1 LNIAETKKI
10 IQDLYSKSQSISDD
24 FDKKSTS
31 IHLIQPFF
39 EALGWDFQTD
49 VKTLIDDNIADKAFK
64 IDGVTR
70 FYLKVLPH
78 GTSIESS
85 RKSIE
90 SLTSYAYNKGVT
102 WAVATN
108 FKEMRVYNT
117 EAPGSS
123 LASMQHYSFNESD
136 YVKKFDDYLSDLTKH
151 QFSVNVLD
159 ADAEYF
165 GKKPKRVPIDKQL
178 LKDLLSFRNLLV
190 TSIIKNNSIKE
201 EDAEPAAQKILNRLI
216 FIRSCGD
223 RKIEERHL
231 KASLSDWKQD
241 KSKKLIEYLRE
252 IFAHFNERYGST
264 LFEKHQC
271 DSLMIHDGVLEDVI
285 NGLYRSKEKAIEYNF
300 AHIEHDSLGKMYE
313 NYLGTVQQ
321 KKDGAY
327 YTPSYISKYICENTI
342 IPYLS
347 KLDVT
352 TIPELISE
360 YENNFEELESKIH
373 NIKILDPAC
382 GTGEFLIRAVDVLL
396 KISKEIQK
404 KKQDQGQYQH
414 SVKKKKSGL
423 ATFQTFDMDIE
434 NQQLRAI
441 IQNNIHGVD
450 MNEEAI
456 EIAQLNIF
464 LKLATSSQQLLD
476 LSKNLRVG
484 NSIVGDPSV
493 DAKAFDWEKE
503 FPDKFDVIIGNP
515 PYGAEILEQY
525 KKYFK
530 DNFVSATGRYES
542 YFYFIENGIS
552 FLMEHGK
559 LGFIVPETWLTN
571 VQSKKL
577 REFVLDNCNIVQ
589 IIALPQK
596 VFADATVDTCLIIIK
611 KERCVE
617 KRLKNK
623 IQVIIYDKD
632 ANVTNI
638 QQQEFLSNIFT
649 LQKHWYEDSRK
660 LFNIY
665 TNDKKLSIVN
675 KIKENTLPL
684 GTISDMRRGG
694 FCYRKSTLI
703 KQFGERKGCEILE
716 KKLWHSDHQINEFYK
731 KELLGSDIGNYS
743 FNWKNKKWFKYGK
756 HMASYVEPRFFE
768 NDYIA
773 VQRIRNPKL
782 KQRIVA
788 TIIRSGNDYYAS
800 SGLTSIII
808 VDEKFTIEYVLS
820 ILNSNLMNWYFKQ
833 FFRDVNIKPDDLR
846 ELPIKEINL
855 KNMKIG
861 DDIIIL
867 VNQIIKKNNEFL
879 IVKNENTRKQ
889 LVNQINKI
897 DNEINNLIYKLYGI
911 TDEEKAI
918 IESSI

>member
-1 LNIAETKKI
+1 
-10 IQDLYSKSQSISDD
+10 
-24 FDKKSTS
+24 
-31 IHLIQPFF
+31 
-39 EALGWDFQTD
+39 
-49 VKTLIDDNIADKAFK
+49 
-64 IDGVTR
+64 
-70 FYLKVLPH
+70 
-78 GTSIESS
+78 
-85 RKSIE
+85 
-90 SLTSYAYNKGVT
+90 
-102 WAVATN
+102 
-108 FKEMRVYNT
+108 
-117 EAPGSS
+117 
-123 LASMQHYSFNESD
+123 
-136 YVKKFDDYLSDLTKH
+136 
-151 QFSVNVLD
+151 
-159 ADAEYF
+159 
-165 GKKPKRVPIDKQL
+165 
-178 LKDLLSFRNLLV
+178 
-190 TSIIKNNSIKE
+190 
-201 EDAEPAAQKILNRLI
+201 
-216 FIRSCGD
+216 
-223 RKIEERHL
+223 
-231 KASLSDWKQD
+231 
-241 KSKKLIEYLRE
+241 
-252 IFAHFNERYGST
+252 
-264 LFEKHQC
+264 
-271 DSLMIHDGVLEDVI
+271 
-285 NGLYRSKEKAIEYNF
+285 
-300 AHIEHDSLGKMYE
+300 
-313 NYLGTVQQ
+313 
-321 KKDGAY
+321 
-327 YTPSYISKYICENTI
+327 
-342 IPYLS
+342 
-347 KLDVT
+347 
-352 TIPELISE
+352 
-360 YENNFEELESKIH
+360 
-373 NIKILDPAC
+373 
-382 GTGEFLIRAVDVLL
+382 
-396 KISKEIQK
+396 
-404 KKQDQGQYQH
+404 
-414 SVKKKKSGL
+414 VKKKKSGL

-918 IESSI
+918 IE